1 MAGKNVGL
9 KTALEFVV
17 VSFLFLLKVS
27 QKQAQSVAGL
37 RHCSVVTSGCVHTL
51 AKQPLE
57 PTDDTAMG
65 VCRPSTRRK
74 YFLLLLLLSA
84 VYLLYLLFPCP
95 QRSSYV
101 MVPRDK
107 VHFMYD
113 GDNRAIPYDENMEVI
128 FIGGMPRSGTTLMRV
143 MLDAHPLVRCGEE
156 TRVIPRILGLR
167 TQWERTPMEK
177 KRLEAAGLSSEV
189 LDSAV
194 RAFIMEIIA
203 KHGEAA
209 PRLCNK
215 DPFTL
220 KSAIYLSQQF
230 PQAKFI
236 LMVRDGRAVVHS
248 IITRKVTIS
257 GFDLGNYRLCLQKWN
272 QAMEYM
278 YTQCLRVGPARCM
291 PVYYE
296 QLALHPRDWMGKIL
310 HFLSL
315 PWNESVMHHQD
326 FIGEKGGISLSRC
339 VGLVLSSVCEGIDL
353 EPHRP
358 SHFDFDHMPTLPQP
372 KPNQPKEDQIYSA
385 PKDESTNAEDESI
398 IDNLS

>member
-1 MAGKNVGL
+1 
-9 KTALEFVV
+9 
-17 VSFLFLLKVS
+17 
-27 QKQAQSVAGL
+27 
-37 RHCSVVTSGCVHTL
+37 
-51 AKQPLE
+51 
-57 PTDDTAMG
+57 MG

-339 VGLVLSSVCEGIDL
+339 VGLVLSSVCEGV
-353 EPHRP
+353 EGCGSECER
-358 SHFDFDHMPTLPQP
+358 MRGRE
-372 KPNQPKEDQIYSA
+372 N
-385 PKDESTNAEDESI
+385 
-398 IDNLS
+398 DNDISLLTRLIG